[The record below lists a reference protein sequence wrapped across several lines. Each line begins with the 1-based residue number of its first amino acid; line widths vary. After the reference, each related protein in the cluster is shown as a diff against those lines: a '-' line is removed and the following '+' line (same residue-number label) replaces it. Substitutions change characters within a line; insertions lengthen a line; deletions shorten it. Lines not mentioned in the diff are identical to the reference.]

1 MSAKI
6 LKIKI
11 LTPSSSLLN
20 TLNEASFDSITKEIG
35 ADVNECVLSL
45 NKTFDYGG
53 VELALGNFI
62 EIWAYGSNITSN
74 ESLTERLIF
83 KGFISLIEPYM
94 NGKKEGITIR
104 CLSHASRLSS
114 DIMKNG
120 TTTTLFTD
128 VSAGLTTSS
137 PGSAADIGLV
147 MRTIIDRYRAET
159 TNPQINYSSD
169 SIPNVGTNVLYSFE
183 CKTYKEALD
192 KLIDVCPAN
201 YFYFIDELGI
211 VWLKQKSST
220 PKHKFTIGLNTTKLR
235 IEKSLEKIKN
245 FVLIWNGEIGG
256 SAVFKH
262 YQDDTSIA
270 LYGRRSALLKDY
282 GTDADG
288 LDLMGAK
295 FIADNKNPYFK
306 VYANISD
313 NYYIESIEPGDT
325 CSFYNFDEIL
335 SDVLS
340 YILVITKVVY
350 KLNEVEIQADLKKTG
365 IVDMLTETKQKL
377 EDQSIEGIP
386 ASYS

>member
-1 MSAKI
+1 MSPKI
-6 LKIKI
+6 LKIRVY
-11 LTPSSSLLN
+11 TPSGVLIN
-20 TLNEASFDSITKEIG
+20 TWNEASFDQVVKEIG
-35 ADVNECVLSL
+35 ADVNECVISL
-45 NKTFDYGG
+45 NKAFDYSG

-62 EIWAYGSNITSN
+62 EILAYGSNITSN
-74 ESLTERLIF
+74 ESLTEKLIF
-83 KGFISLIEPYM
+83 KGFISLVEPFL
-94 NGKKEGITIR
+94 NGKKEGITVR

-114 DIMKNG
+114 DLMKDG

-128 VSAGLTTSS
+128 TSTGLTTSS

-159 TNPQINYSSD
+159 SNPQINYSSD
-169 SIPNVGTNVLYSFE
+169 SIPDVGTNVLYSFE
-183 CKTYKEALD
+183 CKTYKEAMD
-192 KLIDVCPAN
+192 KLIDVCPAG

-211 VWLKQKSST
+211 VWLKQKTTT
-220 PKHKFTIGLNTTKLR
+220 PKHKFTIGLNMTALR

-245 FVLIWNGEIGG
+245 FVLIWDGEVAG
-256 SAVFKH
+256 VFKH
-262 YQDDTSIA
+262 YQDDTSIS
-270 LYGRRSALLKDY
+270 LYGRRTALIKDY
-282 GTDADG
+282 GTDEDG
-288 LDLMGAK
+288 FDLMGAK
-295 FIADNKNPYFK
+295 FIADNKDPDFK
-306 VYANISD
+306 VYATIAD

-325 CSFYNFDEIL
+325 CSFFNFDEIF

-350 KLNEVEIQADLKKTG
+350 KLNEVEIQADLRKSG